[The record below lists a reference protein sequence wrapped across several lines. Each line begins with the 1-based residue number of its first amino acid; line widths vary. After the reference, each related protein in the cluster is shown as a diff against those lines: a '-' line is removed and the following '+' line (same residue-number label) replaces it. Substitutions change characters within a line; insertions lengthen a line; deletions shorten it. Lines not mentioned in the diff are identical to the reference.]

1 MSLFQ
6 QPIKMQNTSTK
17 IVKIVRRIENRL

>member
-17 IVKIVRRIENRL
+17 IVKIVRQIENRL